1 MAPDTR
7 ALPAATGIAWRN
19 APVDLDAEPTPWEAG
34 GYGKNTFVNSPIAD
48 GAGYVETWEIP

>member
-34 GYGKNTFVNSPIAD
+34 GYGKHLCEQPHC
-48 GAGYVETWEIP
+48 